1 MNELEFKLKL
11 GYEYA
16 VSYVMPFAKKII
28 MDSLNEE
35 VYMFVNAD
43 GYIECIGGV
52 IPVEAIPNK
61 WIFHL
66 GHEDRERFKRLLEEG
81 IDKYIENGLTRWQR
95 KSLEKYSKK
104 HEVHYRE
111 AFSIIYAEGRLY
123 VEREVWEST
132 KYKIMQD
139 IHDALLEY
147 YCG

>member
-1 MNELEFKLKL
+1 MNELEFKFRL

-43 GYIECIGGV
+43 GYIECIGGG
-52 IPVEAIPNK
+52 IPVEKIPNK
-61 WIFHL
+61 CIFHL
-66 GHEDRERFKRLLEEG
+66 GREDRERFKRLLEEG
-81 IDKYIENGLTRWQR
+81 IDQYIENCLTRWQR
-95 KSLEKYSKK
+95 KRLEKYSKK
-104 HEVHYRE
+104 HRVHCRE

-123 VEREVWEST
+123 VEREVWESV

-139 IHDALLEY
+139 ISDALSEY
-147 YCG
+147 YY